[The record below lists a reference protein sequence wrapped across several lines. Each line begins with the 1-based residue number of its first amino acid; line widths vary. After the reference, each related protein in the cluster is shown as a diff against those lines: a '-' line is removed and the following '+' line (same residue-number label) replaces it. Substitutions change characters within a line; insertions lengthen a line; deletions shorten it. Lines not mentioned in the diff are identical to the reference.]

1 MSKFV
6 VRTVASGIKFDLKAT
21 NGQVIATSEIYK
33 THAACIK
40 GLASV
45 RKNAPI
51 ANVENQLVEG
61 YAVQKHPKFEMYQD
75 KSGEYRS
82 RLKAPNGKI
91 VAISEGYTTVAACE
105 NGIASVKANAADAET
120 VTE

>member
-6 VRTVASGIKFDLKAT
+6 VRTVASGVKFDLKAT

-45 RKNAPI
+45 RKNAPEAEI
-51 ANVENQLVEG
+51 VE
-61 YAVQKHPKFEMYQD
+61 
-75 KSGEYRS
+75 
-82 RLKAPNGKI
+82 
-91 VAISEGYTTVAACE
+91 
-105 NGIASVKANAADAET
+105 
-120 VTE
+120 